1 MSISRISATR
11 SAGSRAVRRLALA
24 GLLLL
29 AAAAGTAVAGEAE
42 AFFGRSK
49 CDPTDN
55 DRAEASRVLRGVK
68 QRLDV
73 MEANIVEALRLSTG
87 QVSGYIAQNA
97 KTTTQALDA
106 QTKLIAQISREVEET
121 RSVREHRP
129 AESACDTITGLS
141 GLGGTR
147 RAAESAAD
155 EFEKLEGGRV
165 MGDRGAVSDVG
176 GANNEARFDDL
187 LSKYCHPGRAGQS
200 EAVCTG
206 SERGHGADLR
216 PANLLETRTF
226 ANREEL
232 DAAVELSRNL
242 AAPVVF
248 GQVPFVTAETAD
260 EKARVLYARALD
272 ARTALSADY
281 MSHARSLRYP
291 GAALGGWVAELVPGE
306 AGRTGEGL
314 SRYELLEILASRRF
328 EDPNWFLGLQG
339 MGEANLLREMVTLQA
354 IGLMLQWEEF
364 RLSER
369 RGAIDATS
377 LSVALES
384 ARGPLF

>member
-1 MSISRISATR
+1 M
-11 SAGSRAVRRLALA
+11 RRLALA

-29 AAAAGTAVAGEAE
+29 AAAAGTAAAPGEAE

-73 MEANIVEALRLSTG
+73 MEANIVEALRLTTG

-129 AESACDTITGLS
+129 AESACDTITGLT

-147 RAAESAAD
+147 RAAESAA
-155 EFEKLEGGRV
+155 EEAEKVESGRV
-165 MGDRGAVSDVG
+165 MGDWGVADEVG
-176 GANNEARFDDL
+176 GAGNAGRFADVMET
-187 LSKYCHPGRAGQS
+187 YCNAGRGGQS
-200 EAVCTG
+200 EAVCG
-206 SERGHGADLR
+206 GGEGEHGADLR
-216 PANLLETRTF
+216 AANLFEMRTF
-226 ANREEL
+226 ATREEL
-232 DAAVELSRNL
+232 DTAVELSRNL

-248 GQVPFVTAETAD
+248 PQVPFATAET
-260 EKARVLYARALD
+260 EQEMGQVLYARALD

-281 MSHARSLRYP
+281 LSHVRSLRYP
-291 GAALGGWVAELVPGE
+291 GADLGGWVAELVPGE
-306 AGRTGEGL
+306 AGRTGRGL

-328 EDPNWFLGLQG
+328 EDPNWFVGLQG
-339 MGEANLLREMVTLQA
+339 MGEANLLRELVTLQA
-354 IGLMLQWEEF
+354 IGLLLQWEGF

-369 RGAIDATS
+369 RGALDATS
-377 LSVALES
+377 LSVALER
-384 ARGPLF
+384 ARGRLF